1 MGVFGNMFKKS
12 SGQKKEEVKQNNINW
27 IPLKTVDQIK
37 AVTKRSH
44 NKPVGIFKHSTRCAI
59 SKTVIKNFDQGFPK
73 ELNEKIDIFY
83 IDLLNYRDVSN
94 EVGYE
99 YQVLHQSPQFLLINK
114 GEAVLHA
121 SHYDITQI
129 DLEKILK

>member
-1 MGVFGNMFKKS
+1 MGVFGNIFKKS
-12 SGQKKEEVKQNNINW
+12 SDQNKEVKENNINW

-37 AVTKRSH
+37 QVTKRSH
-44 NKPVGIFKHSTRCAI
+44 TKPVGIFKHSTRCAI
-59 SKTVIKNFDQGFPK
+59 SKTVIKNFDQSFPK
-73 ELNEKIDIFY
+73 ALNEKIDIFY

-129 DLEKILK
+129 DLEKIIK